1 MYVCMYVC
9 MQYICICMYI
19 KVFHSPLFL
28 DLKIMKKYRSYGC
41 SQFVMIFKT
50 SIQGEAIFPT
60 SDFNLVKIKNHLL
73 DMYNGN
79 PVNGVFK
86 SKKRGE

>member
-1 MYVCMYVC
+1 
-9 MQYICICMYI
+9 MQDWI
-19 KVFHSPLFL
+19 KGKRLELFSA
-28 DLKIMKKYRSYGC
+28 KSMKKCRSYGC

-50 SIQGEAIFPT
+50 SIQGEAIFLT

-79 PVNGVFK
+79 PMNGVFK